1 MNEELK
7 EVFDVSAKNIYSG
20 MDLDAPIYMNV
31 PLEFVIDIIRSRKLK
46 VYKFS
51 NWKDIYD
58 NYGVQPKLNSN
69 GEYAPILESFLDVFF
84 SQSWTYADDAKTMRR
99 LGVSSIY
106 DNNYDTQN
114 DVVVRIK
121 TTVKKICDVLCVYDR
136 EDQNE
141 GNKIE
146 RKKLRRAVYVREVSY
161 LPSVEIEKR
170 IFKQNSDEYNGNYVI
185 DSFFIKRTNFCFER
199 ELRIVIG
206 LQSDDNEVNEDYL
219 SFSVDPNDFIEE
231 YMIDSLSL
239 DNYDVDDARRRL
251 VDCGAEQV
259 KIKVLNSYII
269 SFP

>member
-1 MNEELK
+1 MKEELK
-7 EVFDVSAKNIYSG
+7 KSFDDTPKNIYSG

-51 NWKDIYD
+51 NWKDVYD
-58 NYGVQPKLNSN
+58 NYGVQRKLNSN
-69 GEYAPILESFLDVFF
+69 GEYAPIIESFLDVFF

-106 DNNYDTQN
+106 DKNYDTQN

-136 EDQNE
+136 EDKNE
-141 GNKIE
+141 GKNKKQI
-146 RKKLRRAVYVREVSY
+146 KRAVYVREVSY
-161 LPSVEIEKR
+161 LPSVEIENR
-170 IFKQNSDEYNGNYVI
+170 IFKQNSGEHKGNYVI
-185 DSFFIKRTNFCFER
+185 DSFFIKRANFRFER

-206 LQSDDNEVNEDYL
+206 LQSDDNEINDDYL

-231 YMIDSLSL
+231 YLIDSLSL
-239 DNYDVDDARRRL
+239 DAHDVDDARRRL
-251 VDCGAEQV
+251 IDCGADQA
-259 KIKVLNSYII
+259 KIKVLE
-269 SFP
+269 